1 MEIPGAGKRRGMR
14 SLNSHTKR
22 LTTRSH
28 HRYTPYP
35 LSFTYDR
42 IRQAPGLRSHGSQ
55 EVWSPALA
63 SASCGPTEVH
73 TMSEHTPGPWVLD
86 TIQTSVGICHR
97 IGPFPPRRPDDETVR
112 HACLYADY
120 PSAFNPA
127 DKELEANARLIAAAP
142 DLLTALVSV
151 VESAEQRIFEDWLL
165 RISPSG
171 DVDSVNAQWLDSSDY
186 LDFTESWAEQMDAID
201 KARVKP

>member
-1 MEIPGAGKRRGMR
+1 
-14 SLNSHTKR
+14 
-22 LTTRSH
+22 
-28 HRYTPYP
+28 
-35 LSFTYDR
+35 
-42 IRQAPGLRSHGSQ
+42 
-55 EVWSPALA
+55 
-63 SASCGPTEVH
+63 
-73 TMSEHTPGPWVLD
+73 MSEHTPGPWVLD

-165 RISPSG
+165 RISPCFS
-171 DVDSVNAQWLDSSDY
+171 DSLR
-186 LDFTESWAEQMDAID
+186 AELTMAID
-201 KARVKP
+201 LAGLTGAIDIPSQRCYVERLNKIVIREHQQWTDSLRRSA

>member
-1 MEIPGAGKRRGMR
+1 MRDGQYQKRGGNQAGVAPWCSDQSPMHPASP
-14 SLNSHTKR
+14 SLHI
-22 LTTRSH
+22 
-28 HRYTPYP
+28 
-35 LSFTYDR
+35 DR
-42 IRQAPGLRSHGSQ
+42 IRQVPVLRSHGAQ
-55 EVWSPALA
+55 RLVACAGICLMRLA
-63 SASCGPTEVH
+63 TEVH
-73 TMSEHTPGPWVLD
+73 AMSEHTPGPWVLD

-171 DVDSVNAQWLDSSDY
+171 DVDSVNAQWLDSGDY
-186 LDFTESWAEQMDAID
+186 RDFTESWAEQLDAID

>member
-1 MEIPGAGKRRGMR
+1 
-14 SLNSHTKR
+14 
-22 LTTRSH
+22 
-28 HRYTPYP
+28 
-35 LSFTYDR
+35 
-42 IRQAPGLRSHGSQ
+42 
-55 EVWSPALA
+55 
-63 SASCGPTEVH
+63 
-73 TMSEHTPGPWVLD
+73 
-86 TIQTSVGICHR
+86 TSVGICHR

-171 DVDSVNAQWLDSSDY
+171 DVDSVNAQWLDSGDY
-186 LDFTESWAEQMDAID
+186 RDFTESWAEQLDAID